1 MNVLFLAENPRLFIE
16 YAVRLERD
24 NVPFWTASNNND
36 FHKMM
41 TQVKIDVVFADYHFM
56 NFKEFDVYQHIS
68 KHRKDLV
75 FLFLNDPEGKGELL
89 IQWEDRVRQ
98 SFPEQWT
105 DELNN
110 LLRMMAM
117 PVVQENFSCKPTR
130 VQDLMGQVEENS
142 GNRLPQQLE
151 RAIEEKADR
160 VVMETMENEG
170 FPPEPQRVS
179 MRIRAFENGSLEEF
193 MELHRKYKLGYQ
205 EYMLMNLFFRR
216 LNQFVEL
223 DEMLQTLRIP
233 QDKKGVNAVYQYI
246 YRIRNLLVR
255 MGRNEV
261 QLIRV
266 KKGCY
271 SLVSHVQ

>member
-1 MNVLFLAENPRLFIE
+1 MNVLFLAENPQLFIE
-16 YAVRLERD
+16 YAVRLERS
-24 NVPFWTASNNND
+24 NISFWTADNNND
-36 FHKMM
+36 FHKKMA
-41 TQVKIDVVFADYHFM
+41 QIKIDVVFADYHFM

-68 KHRKDLV
+68 KYRKDLV
-75 FLFLNDPEGKGELL
+75 FLFLNEPGGVGELL
-89 IQWEDRVRQ
+89 VQWEDRVRQ
-98 SFPEQWT
+98 YFPEQWSE
-105 DELNN
+105 DMEL
-110 LLRMMAM
+110 LLRTMTNQKT
-117 PVVQENFSCKPTR
+117 PDDLSCQPAR
-130 VQDLMGQVEENS
+130 VQDLMGQVERNS

-151 RAIEEKADR
+151 RTIEEKSDS

-179 MRIRAFENGSLEEF
+179 MGAMAFENGSLEEF

-223 DEMLQTLRIP
+223 YEMIQTLHIP

-246 YRIRNLLVR
+246 YRIRNFLER

-271 SLVSHVQ
+271 SLVSHVS